1 MIIFFQA
8 QLSDEKFLD
17 DHTGKEVGK
26 FVNAWIIFWCFS
38 FDFPPIFES

>member
-1 MIIFFQA
+1 LSIESDNLQDYEMIIFFQA

-26 FVNAWIIFWCFS
+26 FVNA
-38 FDFPPIFES
+38 